1 MADVKETDGRDGLDG
16 MMTALARAR
25 IGLGLAAFAAPGLS
39 MRVTGISRGTD
50 TGRDLMVRLY
60 AAREIALGAGYLL
73 SGEEAARRQWA
84 RIGLAVDALDAFSAL
99 RTRSRLPLWVTAGVV
114 GIAGTAA
121 GLGAAKAAHD
131 VLG

>member
-1 MADVKETDGRDGLDG
+1 